1 MDVNN
6 SRGIVTFRFEAATYP
21 SDYLCRAYIRVPEQ
35 QYINLTF
42 LGFGAITA
50 RDTFDHLAIVC

>member
-21 SDYLCRAYIRVPEQ
+21 SDYLCRVYILVPEQ

-42 LGFGAITA
+42 LG
-50 RDTFDHLAIVC
+50 